1 MKICA
6 NLEDLRVPRL
16 QQIVIQMKLKTE
28 EINVKT
34 KKALVDIL
42 DPKLRSIIENYYLV
56 VGNKD
61 LLLNHGEDEGQKN
74 LKKKRAV

>member
-1 MKICA
+1 
-6 NLEDLRVPRL
+6 
-16 QQIVIQMKLKTE
+16 MKLKTE
-28 EINVKT
+28 EINFKT

-74 LKKKRAV
+74 LKKIRAV